1 MKLLSLVLLF
11 CAFDISVQKIC
22 NHKITS
28 KPKETSRKPIL
39 TQSLDIQWNAFKV
52 EFEKIIESWYY
63 TGIFKTRDKIT
74 KITLPLLTR
83 HRGN

>member
-11 CAFDISVQKIC
+11 CAFDLSVQKIC
-22 NHKITS
+22 KHKINS

-52 EFEKIIESWYY
+52 EFKNIIEFWYY
-63 TGIFKTRDKIT
+63 TAIFKTRDKIT
-74 KITLPLLTR
+74 KTTHPLLTR